1 MGCRKRNEKGGNR
14 IRTRG
19 IDLDMFKL
27 AKWSINT
34 IRSHKRRGITINA
47 NPYLIYQKALQT
59 LEDYDN
65 CCPIC
70 GEHFTQEHQ
79 DPHQL
84 TLENLGNGEYEVICA
99 TCNKNRA
106 LSQQRNGFATVC
118 GEKWIKMEG
127 K

>member
-19 IDLDMFKL
+19 IDLNKL
-27 AKWSINT
+27 RNWSINT
-34 IRSHKRRGITINA
+34 KNHHTKRGIWINA
-47 NPYLIYQKALQT
+47 KPREIYQTAFQT
-59 LEDYDN
+59 IQEHN
-65 CCPIC
+65 GCCPEC
-70 GEHFTQEHQ
+70 GEHFTQITH
-79 DPHQL
+79 DPHEL

-99 TCNKNRA
+99 TCNQNRA
-106 LSQQRNGFATVC
+106 ISQQQKGFTTVN